1 MFLICSSHNPICL
14 LVLSIRFYKNKCR
27 LHRNRNLPCSLA
39 AYPSHLKCCLG
50 RGKNPRITAQ
60 RKEGNALPMQV
71 PFPCCAPFLVTMGIP
86 SIHITHIFAHNED
99 IKTLLFWI
107 KGSSEKLHSKIPVSW
122 SWDSFA
128 PVTLTVLTK
137 VPVLLYR
144 PFQELSLLEEH
155 YFYLRY
161 S

>member
-1 MFLICSSHNPICL
+1 
-14 LVLSIRFYKNKCR
+14 
-27 LHRNRNLPCSLA
+27 
-39 AYPSHLKCCLG
+39 
-50 RGKNPRITAQ
+50 
-60 RKEGNALPMQV
+60 MQV
-71 PFPCCAPFLVTMGIP
+71 PFPCCASFLVTMGIP
-86 SIHITHIFAHNED
+86 SIHITHIFAHKED

-128 PVTLTVLTK
+128 PVTPTVLTK

-144 PFQELSLLEEH
+144 PLQELSLLEEH